1 MTLKSE
7 ELLSWLIPPF
17 MAALLGILGWI
28 AVNIND
34 MSKSLALVVY
44 RIDDH
49 EKRIDYIESWD
60 FSRLKRDK
68 KDEKDDG

>member
-1 MTLKSE
+1 MPLRSDNV
-7 ELLSWLIPPF
+7 LSWLIPSF
-17 MAALLGILGWI
+17 LAALLGILGWI
-28 AVNIND
+28 GVNINE

-60 FSRLKRDK
+60 FSKTRKTSK
-68 KDEKDDG
+68 GNKDDG

>member
-7 ELLSWLIPPF
+7 NVLSWLVPPF

-49 EKRIDYIESWD
+49 EKRIDYIEGWD
-60 FSRLKRDK
+60 FSKLKHNEK
-68 KDEKDDG
+68 SKKDDG